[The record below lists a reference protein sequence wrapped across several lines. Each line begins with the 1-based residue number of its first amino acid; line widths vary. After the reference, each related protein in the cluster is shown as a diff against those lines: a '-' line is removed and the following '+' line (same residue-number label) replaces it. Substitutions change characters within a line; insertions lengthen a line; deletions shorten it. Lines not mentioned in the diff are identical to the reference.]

1 MDIKRLNINSD
12 DLSVNKSR
20 MRNIIENLREW
31 WYFTVLKKWPL
42 SAIMDLKYDIENGIR
57 NLILWAPTIWKDR
70 NWDGYYILTIL
81 IKKIELQ
88 RECIMKNNI
97 IHPEELKVMDD
108 DMSRCISLL
117 KKVNDGWENYK
128 KPFIDEHDKK
138 WGKTN
143 FEFVPVEETNNFS
156 MEIRNSRDLSDADKE
171 QERKEY
177 LDGMSKAEEQ
187 RKKDLKEAMNIIASH
202 VDEWWD

>member
-1 MDIKRLNINSD
+1 MNIKRLNINSD
-12 DLSVNKSR
+12 DLSVNKSG
-20 MRNIIENLREW
+20 MRNIIGKLHE

-42 SAIMDLKYDIENGIR
+42 SVIMDLKYDIENGIR
-57 NLILWAPTIWKDR
+57 NLILWTPTIWKDR

-97 IHPEELKVMDD
+97 IHPDELKVMDD
-108 DMSRCISLL
+108 DMSRCLSLL
-117 KKVNDGWENYK
+117 KKVNDEWENYE

-138 WGKTN
+138 WGKRN
-143 FEFVPVEETNNFS
+143 FEFAPVEGTNNFS

-177 LDGMSKAEEQ
+177 LDGMSNAGEQ